1 MAENQ
6 LTPGEAR
13 AVSRVL
19 ASVATV
25 HNETLG
31 CAIAKLAALAD
42 NDPPAAEPN
51 RYVGLVVFDSSGVPE
66 VVCGE
71 VALVDFNELDDASRD
86 PRELEE
92 LAETI
97 ETDPG
102 GRAVDTVSGLRQMAH
117 ARRVQRLEES
127 GKAEPCLLSVLQSAV
142 AASAIDPD
150 RVVLLGARVEPP
162 VAVR

>member
-1 MAENQ
+1 MAENK

-19 ASVATV
+19 RSVATV
-25 HNETLG
+25 HDETLE
-31 CAIAKLAALAD
+31 CAIAKLAAITD
-42 NDPPAAEPN
+42 KDPPAAEPN
-51 RYVGLVVFDSSGVPE
+51 RYVGLVVLDSSGIPD

-71 VALVDFNELDDASRD
+71 VALVDFNEFDDTSRD

-97 ETDPG
+97 ESDLG
-102 GRAVDTVSGLRQMAH
+102 ERAVHTVSGLREMAH
-117 ARRVQRLEES
+117 ERRVQRLKETGE
-127 GKAEPCLLSVLQSAV
+127 AEPCALPALQAAI

-150 RVVLLGARVEPP
+150 RVALLGARVKPTT
-162 VAVR
+162 AA